1 MFSIFMC
8 MIFFLRIH
16 LFGVQMLSAK
26 GWIANT
32 IIRVSGKYFP
42 VVYVAY
48 STRNSLYIFV

>member
-1 MFSIFMC
+1 